1 MFSIIVPV
9 YNVEKYL
16 IQCIDSL
23 LCQTYSN
30 IEIILVDDG
39 SNDNSGKI
47 CDKYMQMDSRIKV
60 IHKKNEGLGMARN
73 SGLEC
78 ATGKYVT
85 FVDSDDFLK
94 KDAIEKLIDAIKRY
108 DADTV
113 IGGYSRVDESGK
125 CIFND
130 KFETRCYLG
139 KEVQNILFPRL
150 MGSAPNNK
158 DSIRP
163 SVWNAAYSISII
175 RENNLRFPSER
186 EYIAEDIVFDIEY
199 YRFSKKVAL
208 IDSISYMYRVTPGS
222 LTQTYKPDR
231 YKKIKYL
238 YEYIFKRLDELNYE
252 ECVINRARRMFF
264 VYVRMSLNQEC
275 TTKDINMVNAIKQI
289 NKVCRDE
296 LLKDTIKRYPIHL
309 LELQPRIFLYFV
321 KFKISLFL
329 YFSLKI
335 IGNSNEA

>member
-16 IQCIDSL
+16 TQCIESL
-23 LCQTYSN
+23 ICQTYSN

-39 SNDNSGKI
+39 SRDRSGKI
-47 CDKYMQMDSRIKV
+47 CDEYMQKDSRIKV
-60 IHKKNEGLGMARN
+60 IHKNNEGLGMARN

-78 ATGKYVT
+78 VTGEYVT

-94 KDAIEKLIDAIKRY
+94 KDAIEKLVDGIKIY

-113 IGGYSRVDESGK
+113 IGGYSRIDESGK

-130 KFETRCYLG
+130 KFQTRCYSG
-139 KEVQNILFPRL
+139 NEVQDILFPRL
-150 MGSAPNNK
+150 MGSAPDNK

-163 SVWNAAYSISII
+163 SVWNAAYSIEII
-175 RENNLRFPSER
+175 RANNLKFPSER

-208 IDSISYMYRVTPGS
+208 IDSSGYMYRVTPGS

-231 YKKIKYL
+231 YQKIKYL
-238 YEYIFKRLDELNYE
+238 YEYIFRRLYELNYKE
-252 ECVINRARRMFF
+252 SVINRARRMFF
-264 VYVRMSLNQEC
+264 VYVRMCFNQEC
-275 TTKDINMVNAIKQI
+275 NAEEINMIDAIKKI
-289 NKVCRDE
+289 NEICKDK
-296 LLKDTIKRYPIHL
+296 LLQDTIKKYPIHL
-309 LELQPRIFLYFV
+309 LELQPRIFLLFV
-321 KFKISLFL
+321 KFKVSLFL